1 MVLVASSILSSDF
14 SNLEKQIR
22 SVEEGGIDWIHL
34 DVMDGH
40 FVPVLTF
47 GPLVVES
54 IRKVTRLTLDT
65 HLMIDN
71 ADQCVEDFRNAGA
84 DRITVHYEACPHLH
98 RTIHRIQEVGA
109 KAGVAVNPATPASV
123 LKEILPDVDLV
134 LAMTVNPGWGG
145 QKFIRS
151 TLGKVREISEMLAA
165 IGSTARLEVDG
176 GIDPS
181 NVADVVRAGARVV
194 VSGSG
199 IFRSDNIPETVR
211 LLRQNADKGLAP

>member
-22 SVEEGGIDWIHL
+22 SLEEGGVDWLHL

-54 IRKVTRLTLDT
+54 IRKVTKLTLDT

-84 DRITVHYEACPHLH
+84 DGITVHYEACPHLH
-98 RTIHRIQEVGA
+98 RTIRRIQEVGA

-151 TLGKVREISEMLAA
+151 TLGKVKEISEMLSAM
-165 IGSTARLEVDG
+165 GLTARLEVDG

-211 LLRQNADKGLAP
+211 LLRRNADKALAL

>member
-181 NVADVVRAGARVV
+181 NVADVVKAGARVV

>member
-22 SVEEGGIDWIHL
+22 SLEEGGVDWLHL

-54 IRKVTRLTLDT
+54 IRKVTKLTLDT

-84 DRITVHYEACPHLH
+84 DGITVHYEACPHLH

-194 VSGSG
+194 ISGSG

-211 LLRQNADKGLAP
+211 LLRQNADKALAP